1 MKKRYLILAGIL
13 AASMLAAG
21 CGKKN
26 SVAPEQKVEATATPT
41 VTEAAKTDVVEMQT
55 STDETAN
62 IKNVM
67 GTKSETTTSIVFTNK
82 MNSTISA
89 IYVRPTRDDGDD
101 SDETWGSDL
110 VNGKFTLAS
119 NDKAVYYMEKS
130 QKDDNGDTATS
141 FDVRITFTDEEQ
153 NECFFR
159 QLPLLT
165 ISQLSLCMDGEGEDG
180 IPYATYLASGNTK
193 EVSTLKDVK
202 ARLGIEDDSES
213 DSDSTDSSDSTTSVL
228 LDTSKELTG
237 THHAEIE
244 VKDYGTIDVELDAD
258 TAPITV
264 TNFVKLAQEGFYD
277 GLTFHRIMEGFMIQ
291 GGDPNGDGTGG
302 SEENIKGEFS
312 NNGVDNDISHTRG
325 TISMARASDPDSA
338 SSQFFIVQADSTF
351 LDGDYAGFGHVT
363 EGIDIVD
370 KICEDAKPTDD
381 NGTIPSDQ
389 QPVIEKITIT
399 D

>member
-1 MKKRYLILAGIL
+1 MKRKLL
-13 AASMLAAG
+13 AALCVTAMSAGLLAG
-21 CGKKN
+21 CGSSDK
-26 SVAPEQKVEATATPT
+26 
-41 VTEAAKTDVVEMQT
+41 TEESTKTE
-55 STDETAN
+55 ETA
-62 IKNVM
+62 KEETSSQEETE
-67 GTKSETTTSIVFTNK
+67 TK
-82 MNSTISA
+82 A
-89 IYVRPTRDDGDD
+89 
-101 SDETWGSDL
+101 
-110 VNGKFTLAS
+110 AS
-119 NDKAVYYMEKS
+119 
-130 QKDDNGDTATS
+130 
-141 FDVRITFTDEEQ
+141 
-153 NECFFR
+153 
-159 QLPLLT
+159 
-165 ISQLSLCMDGEGEDG
+165 
-180 IPYATYLASGNTK
+180 
-193 EVSTLKDVK
+193 
-202 ARLGIEDDSES
+202 S
-213 DSDSTDSSDSTTSVL
+213 DSDNVASEEEAEKAGFSDGSDEKSDSADTDSENKDSSDSSTTSVL

-237 THHAEIE
+237 IHHAEIE

-277 GLTFHRIMEGFMIQ
+277 GLTFHRIMDGFMIQ
-291 GGDPNGDGTGG
+291 
-302 SEENIKGEFS
+302 GEFS

-363 EGIDIVD
+363 EGMDIVD